1 MIMKVTATEVK
12 AKILALLNDVA
23 AGDEVEIT
31 KRGRVVARIVPARGP
46 HALQG
51 MFAGIAMS
59 SAEDEDLFSTGAAWD
74 LQRRR

>member
-1 MIMKVTATEVK
+1 MIMKVTATEAK

-46 HALQG
+46 HALRG

-74 LQRRR
+74 LQ